1 MENKKLNMLAG
12 IPEDVKHPINLD
24 KINRGELTRWRK
36 NLEDKRARQDFYL
49 KDLVYYRGNS
59 THDFGVQYT
68 YGNVIEV
75 VKAGR
80 YPNSPV
86 RVRGYYKDY
95 ISYVILLN
103 SKVRGEIG
111 EYRWCS
117 GARLTLLERK
127 IKGINKE
134 KLELTSK
141 HEKLSK

>member
-12 IPEDVKHPINLD
+12 ILEDVKYTMNLD
-24 KINRGELTRWRK
+24 KINRRELNRWRK
-36 NLEDKRARQDFYL
+36 NLKDKRTRQDFYL

-59 THDFGVQYT
+59 THDFGVRYT

-80 YPNSPV
+80 YPRSPV

-95 ISYVILLN
+95 ITYVILLN
-103 SKVRGEIG
+103 FNVRGETG

-117 GARLTLLERK
+117 SARLTLLGRE

-141 HEKLSK
+141 PKKLSK